1 MRRVAEYPDME
12 CGWELSTF
20 VKVDDLLAI
29 LAKIDITNND
39 GATGFTWQGPDYAD
53 RLSAGSDLERLLGGL
68 LEQLGDETNSD
79 DGLPDKREETYFAA
93 INALAGRVL
102 DRCSPEEAP
111 MLAIEAVLRL
121 ARFRQYIQPYRTVK
135 DVGRERI
142 ELPVGDAWRSGAQRS
157 G

>member
-1 MRRVAEYPDME
+1 MILISNGY
-12 CGWELSTF
+12 WEDCLS
-20 VKVDDLLAI
+20 
-29 LAKIDITNND
+29 N
-39 GATGFTWQGPDYAD
+39 Y
-53 RLSAGSDLERLLGGL
+53 
-68 LEQLGDETNSD
+68 GDETNSD

-135 DVGRERI
+135 DVGQGAASNFRSATPGVLAQR
-142 ELPVGDAWRSGAQRS
+142 RSG
-157 G
+157 